1 MASGS
6 SKEGTNKGAKAHK
19 GSTPYTLLNN
29 LKQSKHLKQSIM
41 SNLLTIER
49 AFLSIPAVKQGL
61 KIAEFKTL
69 QRNVENAQ
77 KRKFDST
84 LDLSKVVLASFEW
97 FKSAEG
103 QALCSEEGISWSS
116 EDFANKVFGFQKS
129 FFYKLTRAGKLE
141 THLVDE
147 FKRKCVEL
155 ESEGQT
161 PNRTLE
167 GLLKY
172 AKEVEVT
179 NTAGGQAK
187 GESEGEGESEA
198 QVSTRPQVVLV
209 LENKFTGHKY
219 QVLSDGSV
227 KMSEGMTAENVKEL
241 LASIYR
247 TLS

>member
-1 MASGS
+1 
-6 SKEGTNKGAKAHK
+6 
-19 GSTPYTLLNN
+19 
-29 LKQSKHLKQSIM
+29 M

-49 AFLSIPAVKQGL
+49 AFLSLPQVKQGL
-61 KIAEFKTL
+61 KLAEFKTL

-77 KRKFDST
+77 KRKFDGT

-129 FFYKLTRAGKLE
+129 FFYKLTRAGKLGD
-141 THLVDE
+141 HLITE
-147 FKRKCVEL
+147 FKLKCTEL
-155 ESEGQT
+155 EAEGQT

-172 AKEVEVT
+172 AKEVEAST
-179 NTAGGQAK
+179 SEGGQ
-187 GESEGEGESEA
+187 GEGDGEGKEGEGESQGA
-198 QVSTRPQVVLV
+198 QVTTRPQVVWSF
-209 LENKFTGHKY
+209 EYKPEGTKI

-227 KMSEGMTAENVKEL
+227 KMSEGMTPVLAQGL
-241 LASIYR
+241 LKAMSHLIQ
-247 TLS
+247 

>member
-1 MASGS
+1 
-6 SKEGTNKGAKAHK
+6 
-19 GSTPYTLLNN
+19 
-29 LKQSKHLKQSIM
+29 M

-61 KIAEFKTL
+61 KLAEFKTI

-77 KRKFDST
+77 KKKFDST

-116 EDFANKVFGFQKS
+116 EEFANKVFGFQKS

-141 THLVDE
+141 NHLVEE
-147 FKRKCVEL
+147 FKRKCTEL

-161 PNRTLE
+161 PNRSLE

-172 AKEVEVT
+172 AKDVEET
-179 NTAGGQAK
+179 NTTGGQAK
-187 GESEGEGESEA
+187 SEGEGEGEGDNEP
-198 QVSTRPQVVLV
+198 QVSTRPQVVLL

-227 KMSEGMTAENVKEL
+227 KVSDGMTADIVNEM

-247 TLS
+247 TL

>member
-1 MASGS
+1 
-6 SKEGTNKGAKAHK
+6 
-19 GSTPYTLLNN
+19 
-29 LKQSKHLKQSIM
+29 M

-49 AFLSIPAVKQGL
+49 AFLSLPQVKQGL
-61 KIAEFKTL
+61 KLAEFKTL

-77 KRKFDST
+77 KRKFDGT

-116 EDFANKVFGFQKS
+116 EDFANKVFGYQKS

-141 THLVDE
+141 AHLVDE
-147 FKRKCVEL
+147 FKRKCTEL

-172 AKEVEVT
+172 AKEVET
-179 NTAGGQAK
+179 STSEGGQ
-187 GESEGEGESEA
+187 GEGDGEGKGEGENEA
-198 QVSTRPQVVLV
+198 QVSTRPQVVWSF
-209 LENKFTGHKY
+209 EYKPEGTKI
-219 QVLSDGSV
+219 QVMSDMSV
-227 KMSEGMTAENVKEL
+227 KMSEGMTPVLAQGL
-241 LASIYR
+241 LKDMSHLIQQ
-247 TLS
+247 SV